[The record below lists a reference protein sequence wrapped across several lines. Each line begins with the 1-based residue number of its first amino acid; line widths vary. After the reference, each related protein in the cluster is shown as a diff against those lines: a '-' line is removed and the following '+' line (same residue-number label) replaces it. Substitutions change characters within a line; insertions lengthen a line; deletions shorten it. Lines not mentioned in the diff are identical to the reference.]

1 MNNNNN
7 TYTPYQAYEVEAQP
21 NLRAM
26 LMRYVRN
33 WPWFVLSLILAGAA
47 GYVYL
52 LYQPP
57 VYNVKASV
65 LIKDEKKGIS
75 GESLMKE
82 MDLFTP
88 SKVVENEQEILKSY
102 TLMDRVVDKLG
113 LNVRYYNPTSTF
125 DKEIYTESPIRLLVE
140 KPGSMLYGEKLEI
153 AFQDANTIQL
163 NGKNYPVNQS
173 IKTPYGQLRVFPRQ
187 APEPETGPYG
197 CGGIG
202 TGRCGGRV
210 PDRSESRT
218 DR

>member
-1 MNNNNN
+1 MNNTNN

-21 NLRAM
+21 NVRAM

-57 VYNVKASV
+57 VYNVKASM

-113 LNVRYYNPTSTF
+113 LNVRYYYPTTRSTKRF
-125 DKEIYTESPIRLLVE
+125 TRNRP
-140 KPGSMLYGEKLEI
+140 
-153 AFQDANTIQL
+153 F
-163 NGKNYPVNQS
+163 
-173 IKTPYGQLRVFPRQ
+173 
-187 APEPETGPYG
+187 G
-197 CGGIG
+197 CW
-202 TGRCGGRV
+202 
-210 PDRSESRT
+210 
-218 DR
+218 